1 MIFELKIKDFILIE
15 SETILFKDG
24 LNIITGETG
33 AGKSMILGAINLV
46 LGAPASNDVVRLG
59 ADSAQV
65 QCSFFANEQANAVLK
80 TAGIA
85 VDPDLIV
92 ISREI
97 NRKGRRISRVNGETA
112 TLNVIKD
119 VTQYLLDIHGQ
130 FDNQALFNKAYQ
142 LALIDAYGGAALI
155 AKRKQLADIYENLHT
170 ETVLRDELLNADEN
184 KEKQVD
190 FLNFQCREIDDAALK
205 VGEDETIETSFAYYA
220 NLERIAAA
228 FESAGAVFEGEFGD
242 GILSAL
248 SKLVAAFHKVE
259 SFDEKVLSF
268 SKRLSEQFYLLE
280 DLSRDLNHFSETL
293 SADPEQYERL
303 EKRLDDINRLKSKYG
318 KTVEAIL
325 SYRQTIAEQLEAY
338 EQLDARIAAHE
349 KQIDALKKAYD
360 VLAEDVTEM
369 RSKALKPFKDA
380 VTSELTALNMK
391 AATFDIVIEPLQ
403 ERTASGRD
411 DVVFVI
417 ATNAGQPLK
426 PLKRVLS
433 GGELSRL
440 MLAIKIILGVSDHDV
455 AQIFD
460 EIDAGISGT
469 TANVVGEKLH
479 ELARDNQIIC
489 ITHLPQIAVFADH
502 HYRII
507 KSSEESGAKT
517 MVEAIEGDAVVE
529 EIGRLVGGVE
539 MTKNTVAHASEM
551 LTNAVKRK
559 QNHRQ

>member
-15 SETILFKDG
+15 SETVLFKDG

-46 LGAPASNDVVRLG
+46 LGAPASNDVIRLG
-59 ADSAQV
+59 ADGAQI
-65 QCSFFANEQANAVLK
+65 QCSFFANERANEVLK

-97 NRKGRRISRVNGETA
+97 SRKGRRISRINGETA
-112 TLNVIKD
+112 TLNVIKE

-142 LALIDAYGGAALI
+142 LELVDAYGGAALI
-155 AKRKQLADIYENLHT
+155 AKRKQLSEIFEKLHT
-170 ETVLRDELLNADEN
+170 EIALRDELLNTDEN

-190 FLNFQCREIDDAALK
+190 FLNFQCKEIDEVALK
-205 VGEDETIETSFAYYA
+205 VGEDETIEASFAYYT
-220 NLERIAAA
+220 NLERIAEA
-228 FESAGAVFEGEFGD
+228 FESAEAVFEGEFGD
-242 GILSAL
+242 GVLSAL
-248 SKLVAAFHKVE
+248 SKLTAAFHKVE
-259 SFDEKVLSF
+259 AFDEHVKGF

-280 DLSRDLNHFSETL
+280 DLSRDLNHFAETL
-293 SADPEQYERL
+293 SADPEQYAQL

-318 KTVEAIL
+318 KTVEVIL
-325 SYRQTIAEQLEAY
+325 DYRQSIAEQLEAY
-338 EQLDARIAAHE
+338 EQLDVRIAAHE
-349 KQIDALKKAYD
+349 KQISVYEKAYDTMADELTAMRMKASKPLKKA
-360 VLAEDVTEM
+360 VT
-369 RSKALKPFKDA
+369 A
-380 VTSELTALNMK
+380 ELTALNMK
-391 AATFDIVIEPLQ
+391 AATFDIQIELSH

-411 DVVFVI
+411 DIAFVI

-440 MLAIKIILGVSDHDV
+440 MLAIKMILGISDHDV

-460 EIDAGISGT
+460 EIDAGISGA

-479 ELARDNQIIC
+479 ALASDNQIVC

-502 HYRII
+502 HFRIV
-507 KSSEESGAKT
+507 KASEASGAKT
-517 MVEAIEGDAVVE
+517 MIEAIEGDAVVE

-539 MTKNTVAHASEM
+539 MTRNTVAHAKEM

-559 QNHRQ
+559 QNH